1 MSKKSIPSR
10 LQPEAVSLRYTK
22 FVWLKDT
29 TKPAL
34 ENNSQVERFTRVPLG
49 MISSPFQLAATVK
62 YHLNKPDAPG
72 AKKIKNKC
80 TLTTWLEVL
89 LQKNKK
95 TNSAMKRN
103 PSSTNLREWASNFN
117 EFLHS
122 TPESDRANKDTIK
135 VLGTIRKMNGDTI
148 FINGTDLTW
157 NLSCQVTSKREQCSL
172 TAEFLIPE
180 VSYRKH

>member
-62 YHLNKPDAPG
+62 YHLNKADAPG
-72 AKKIKNKC
+72 AKKIENNIYVDNMIRGVA
-80 TLTTWLEVL
+80 TEEQEDEFYHEV
-89 LQKNKK
+89 K
-95 TNSAMKRN
+95 
-103 PSSTNLREWASNFN
+103 PFSSP
-117 EFLHS
+117 H
-122 TPESDRANKDTIK
+122 
-135 VLGTIRKMNGDTI
+135 
-148 FINGTDLTW
+148 
-157 NLSCQVTSKREQCSL
+157 Q
-172 TAEFLIPE
+172 
-180 VSYRKH
+180 